1 MIIYLSKLWPL
12 LFTMCLLEVYI
23 EKSQFKTLF
32 ELWFKQLTMKKYW
45 KGFQSQRLRHEWLN
59 DNLKAAEM
67 QKLHWKIVTAKRKCW
82 NYLENFFVSQDRKLK
97 FSASVEKNI
106 SWNFTIFQLIQLIQ
120 TILIFIFS
128 IHCLIELIFFESFSF
143 LSWKTKKFYS

>member
-12 LFTMCLLEVYI
+12 LFTMCLSDLFLEVYI

-59 DNLKAAEM
+59 DNLKAAAM

-82 NYLENFFVSQDRKLK
+82 N
-97 FSASVEKNI
+97 
-106 SWNFTIFQLIQLIQ
+106 
-120 TILIFIFS
+120 
-128 IHCLIELIFFESFSF
+128 
-143 LSWKTKKFYS
+143 